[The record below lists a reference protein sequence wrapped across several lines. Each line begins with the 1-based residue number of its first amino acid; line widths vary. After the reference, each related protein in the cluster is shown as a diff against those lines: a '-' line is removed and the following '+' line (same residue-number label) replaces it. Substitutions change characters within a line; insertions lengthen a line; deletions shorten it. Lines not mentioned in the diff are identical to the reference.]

1 MDRKKD
7 EYCMIIYIVRF
18 IMIKFHRILIALL
31 SVVLILSIFMLVIL
45 AITLPDNDSKEIHQE
60 EVVVKKTTKIE
71 EKKDYYQI
79 SEEERELLARL
90 VHCEAS
96 ICSNECKYDV
106 ISVVFNRLEAS
117 KWGDT
122 LEEVIYYKNAFT
134 PAASSKLER
143 TTPTKADYAAV
154 DYVLENGPTLP
165 TYVRYF
171 RTDYDFRWEGY
182 QNYKVVDNVYFGYLE
197 NWQNGAW

>member
-1 MDRKKD
+1 
-7 EYCMIIYIVRF
+7 
-18 IMIKFHRILIALL
+18 MIKFHRVLIALL
-31 SVVLILSIFMLVIL
+31 SVVLVLSIFMLVIL
-45 AITLPDNDSKEIHQE
+45 AVTLPDNDSEEVHQE
-60 EVVVKKTTKIE
+60 EVVIKKTPKI
-71 EKKDYYQI
+71 KAYYQI

-106 ISVVFNRLEAS
+106 ISIVFNRLEAD

-134 PAASSKLER
+134 PATSGKLER

-154 DYVLENGPTLP
+154 DYVLENGPTIP

-182 QNYKVVDNVYFGYLE
+182 QNYKVVDNVYFGYFE
-197 NWQNGAW
+197 DWQNGAW

>member
-1 MDRKKD
+1 
-7 EYCMIIYIVRF
+7 
-18 IMIKFHRILIALL
+18 MIKIHRVLIALI
-31 SVVLILSIFMLVIL
+31 SAILILSTLTMVIL
-45 AITLPDNDSKEIHQE
+45 AATLSDKESTATNQA
-60 EVVVKKTTKIE
+60 EVVVKNTPK
-71 EKKDYYQI
+71 EKKAYYQV
-79 SEEERELLARL
+79 SEDERELLARL

-96 ICSNECKYDV
+96 ICGNECKYDV
-106 ISVVFNRLEAS
+106 ISVVFNRLEAG

-134 PAASSKLER
+134 PATSGKLER

-171 RTDYDFRWEGY
+171 RADYDFNWEGY
-182 QNYKVVDNVYFGYLE
+182 QNYKVVDNVYFGYFE
-197 NWQNGAW
+197 DWQNGAW

>member
-1 MDRKKD
+1 
-7 EYCMIIYIVRF
+7 
-18 IMIKFHRILIALL
+18 MIKVHRVLIALM
-31 SVVLILSIFMLVIL
+31 SAILILSTLTMVIL
-45 AITLPDNDSKEIHQE
+45 AATLPDKESKATNQE
-60 EVVVKKTTKIE
+60 EVVVRKAPKAKKA
-71 EKKDYYQI
+71 YYQV

-106 ISVVFNRLEAS
+106 ISVVFNRLEAG

-122 LEEVIYYKNAFT
+122 LEDVIYYKNAFT
-134 PAASSKLER
+134 PATSGKLEQ

-154 DYVLENGPTLP
+154 DYVLENGPTVP

-171 RTDYDFRWEGY
+171 RTDYDFSWEGY
-182 QNYKVVDNVYFGYLE
+182 QNYKVVDNVYFGYFE
-197 NWQNGAW
+197 DWQNGAW

>member
-1 MDRKKD
+1 
-7 EYCMIIYIVRF
+7 
-18 IMIKFHRILIALL
+18 MIKFHRVLIALL
-31 SVVLILSIFMLVIL
+31 AVVLILSIFMLVIL
-45 AITLPDNDSKEIHQE
+45 AVTLPDNDSKETYQE
-60 EVVVKKTTKIE
+60 EVVIKSTPKIKNNVE
-71 EKKDYYQI
+71 EKKAYYQV

-106 ISVVFNRLEAS
+106 ISIVFNRLEAG

-122 LEEVIYYKNAFT
+122 LEEVIYYKNAFA
-134 PAASSKLER
+134 PATSGKLER

-171 RTDYDFRWEGY
+171 RTDYDFKWEGY
-182 QNYKVVDNVYFGYLE
+182 QNYKIVDNVYFGYFE
-197 NWQNGAW
+197 DWQRGAW